1 MSLGPIQILIIG
13 FEDDDFACEILP
25 KLRTL
30 DKDGFI
36 KIVDILFAKKDIKGN
51 IFALREDEL
60 TAEEAMRFGSIAGTL
75 VGLGMPEDEEG
86 GEVTR
91 RENFELAENDFGS
104 NLKEIAGIVEKIP
117 KDSSFAVVLIE
128 QCWTIAL
135 NDNITKS
142 GGVLLAQGQ
151 VSPISLVNIV
161 AEIDAS
167 RR

>member
-13 FEDDDFACEILP
+13 FEEDDFACEILP

-60 TAEEAMRFGSIAGTL
+60 TVEEAMRFGSIAGTL
-75 VGLGMPEDEEG
+75 GLGIPEDEEG
-86 GEVTR
+86 GKATR
-91 RENFELAENDFGS
+91 LENFELAENDFGS

-161 AEIDAS
+161 VEIDAS
-167 RR
+167 RW